1 MDHKVNAHLPTGG
14 DGHWTARQIMWCQ
27 WLIIEAV
34 KDIFVTPFFKRK
46 GLDQYSREAHEKK
59 SKCEMKKKPDLVL
72 LLFIV
77 FGLGVAMSALGQVLF
92 L

>member
-1 MDHKVNAHLPTGG
+1 MNHKVNAHLPTGG
-14 DGHWTARQIMWCQ
+14 DARWPARQLMWCQ

-34 KDIFVTPFFKRK
+34 EDIFATPFFKRK
-46 GLDQYSREAHEKK
+46 GLDQYSREAHDKK
-59 SKCEMKKKPDLVL
+59 SKYEMKKKPDLVL

-92 L
+92 